1 MKSAAPRQNWLD
13 RQQEERRLHTR
24 VGQPWLRIETQGF
37 AYIALDW
44 SAGGVAIDHFHDAGP
59 VGTFISGQVGW
70 ATADSLFPFTGDLV
84 RRISPGTTVLRW
96 LDIPADFLAQLD
108 QIARQR

>member
-1 MKSAAPRQNWLD
+1 MKSATLRQNWLD
-13 RQQEERRLHTR
+13 RQQEERRLHGR

-59 VGTFISGQVGW
+59 VGTLVTGQAGW
-70 ATADSLFPFTGDLV
+70 ATADSLFPFTGDVV
-84 RRISPGTTVLRW
+84 RQTPEGMTVLRW
-96 LDIPADFLAQLD
+96 LDMPADFLTQLD
-108 QIARQR
+108 QVARQR